1 MSTPA
6 QTADQTIPTA
16 VAKAQA
22 VVDKWNDKASAAR
35 EEAQR
40 VDSES
45 GREILEN
52 PNTAEKI
59 TLKVQT
65 LERQA
70 RAFDGAAAEA
80 KDQLKAAWRKA
91 VEQEANQL
99 DKDAVTMRKDA
110 EKIRVEA
117 EKLIAK
123 LETVEGVRYE
133 PVLGRPTSVDHGIY
147 VEGDNLPRETK
158 SQDLEARA
166 AGAETQTQLVR
177 HVLETGSVST
187 FPGQPMLGH
196 LSTPPITRAAL
207 AAGAL

>member
-1 MSTPA
+1 MSTPT
-6 QTADQTIPTA
+6 QTADQTTPTA

-22 VVDKWNDKASAAR
+22 TVEQWEQKASDAR
-35 EEAQR
+35 AEAQR

-52 PNTAEKI
+52 PNAAEKI

-80 KDQLKAAWRKA
+80 RDQLKAAWRKT
-91 VEQEANQL
+91 VEAEAKQL

-110 EKIRVEA
+110 EKVRVEA

-123 LETVEGVRYE
+123 LEAVEGVRYE

-147 VEGDNLPRETK
+147 VEGDDLPRETR
-158 SQDLEARA
+158 SQDLESRA
-166 AGAETQTQLVR
+166 AGAETQAQLVR

-187 FPGQPMLGH
+187 FPGQPLLGH
-196 LSTPPITRAAL
+196 LETPPVTQAAL
-207 AAGAL
+207 DAGAL